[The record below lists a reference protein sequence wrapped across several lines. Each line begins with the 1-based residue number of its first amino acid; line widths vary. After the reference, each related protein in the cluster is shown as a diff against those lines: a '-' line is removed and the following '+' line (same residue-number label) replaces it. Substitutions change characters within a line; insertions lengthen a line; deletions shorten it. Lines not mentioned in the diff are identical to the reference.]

1 VGRKRKSEP
10 VRTKQDRHGLRERLA
25 RAGAE
30 LFAERGVH
38 ATQVADIAKRAE
50 ASVGGF
56 YRYFRD
62 KDELYRELVQA
73 RLDQYA
79 AALRGLGGALASTTL
94 TARLDVMR
102 EVFRRVLAMHLED
115 PETFLLWHRH
125 SGGTGEVAE
134 VVERFVRDIEQLL
147 IEIIDRTITVGKA
160 LDEPTRRLLVTAFFG
175 MANTLA
181 HRMIATGD
189 RDIER
194 AVELCTRIAAGGMLA
209 HAPPEWQQA
218 LLAVYQRELDASGPA
233 PDVQSRAR
241 CQQE

>member
-1 VGRKRKSEP
+1 MGRKRKSEP
-10 VRTKQDRHGLRERLA
+10 VRTKLDRHGLRERLA

-38 ATQVADIAKRAE
+38 ATQVADIARRAD

-73 RLDQYA
+73 RLDQYT
-79 AALRGLGGALASTTL
+79 AALRGLGSALATTTL

-102 EVFRRVLAMHLED
+102 EVFRRVLAMNLED
-115 PETFLLWHRH
+115 PQTFLLWHRH
-125 SGGTGEVAE
+125 TGVGEGLDTIID
-134 VVERFVRDIEQLL
+134 RFVRDIEQLL
-147 IEIIDRTITVGKA
+147 IEIVDRTITVGKT
-160 LDEPTRRLLVTAFFG
+160 LDEHTRRLLVTSFFG

-181 HRMIATGD
+181 HRMITTGD
-189 RDIER
+189 TDIER

-209 HAPPEWQQA
+209 LAPPEWQQA
-218 LLAVYQRELDASGPA
+218 LLATYQRELAAPA
-233 PDVQSRAR
+233 VPEDFDTR
-241 CQQE
+241 